1 MAIDKTQDG
10 AWILYMGTPAELTE
24 ALQDDGVT
32 ADQLLG
38 FSFDDTNQKH
48 CALVKKGSS
57 G

>member
-38 FSFDDTNQKH
+38 FSFDDTNQLH